1 VSFIEKAIELAKT
14 SRRQDDERAPRSELE
29 KLLEAQSLPELE
41 SEEEFSHPQEI
52 KDVVYSLTKTVPI
65 EMDTMIRNR
74 LMIGGGNPEIE
85 QSYKLLRTHILQKTY
100 AQNHNGLM
108 ITSPMPE
115 EGKTMTSIN
124 LAISLSHE
132 LSQTVLLVDLDLRY
146 PSVHRYFGFEAERGL
161 VDYLEGKA
169 SIPELLV
176 HPQGI
181 DGLVVL
187 PAGRPSDWAAE
198 LIRSPRMLKLVPE
211 LKTFY
216 PHRYVLFDLPP
227 MLSFAD
233 ALSFAPLV
241 DGIIMVVAARK
252 TAKEDLQRCRDML
265 QGRPILGYVFNQ
277 AEELKKS
284 RYYPYYRY
292 NGKPKKSW
300 FGWLGNNGKGK

>member
-1 VSFIEKAIELAKT
+1 VSFIEKAIELAKS
-14 SRRQDDERAPRSELE
+14 SRHQDEGDPRSDLE
-29 KLLEAQSLPELE
+29 KLLESQPLPDL
-41 SEEEFSHPQEI
+41 EEEFPHPQEIEI

-65 EMDTMIRNR
+65 DMETLIRNH
-74 LMIGGGNPEIE
+74 LMIGGANPEVE

-100 AQNHNGLM
+100 AENHNVLM
-108 ITSPMPE
+108 VTSPMPG
-115 EGKTMTSIN
+115 EGKTLTSVN
-124 LAISLSHE
+124 LAISLSQE
-132 LSQTVLLVDLDLRY
+132 LSQTVLLVDLDLRL
-146 PSVHRYFGFEAERGL
+146 PSVTQYFGFEADRGL

-181 DGLVVL
+181 DGLVIL
-187 PAGRPSDWAAE
+187 PAGRPSEWAAE

-216 PHRYVLFDLPP
+216 PNRYVLFDLPP

-252 TAKEDLQRCRDML
+252 TSREDLQRCQEML
-265 QGRPILGYVFNQ
+265 KGRPIVGYVFNN
-277 AEELKKS
+277 AEDLKQS
-284 RYYPYYRY
+284 RYYRNYYY
-292 NGKPKKSW
+292 SGKPKKSW
-300 FGWLGNNGKGK
+300 FFWQSNGKKTT

>member
-1 VSFIEKAIELAKT
+1 VSFIEKAIELAKS
-14 SRRQDDERAPRSELE
+14 SRHQDEGDPRSDLE
-29 KLLEAQSLPELE
+29 KLLESQPLPDL
-41 SEEEFSHPQEI
+41 EEEFPHPQEIEI

-65 EMDTMIRNR
+65 EMETMIRNH
-74 LMIGGGNPEIE
+74 LMIGGANPEVE

-100 AQNHNGLM
+100 AENHNVLM
-108 ITSPMPE
+108 VTSPMPG
-115 EGKTMTSIN
+115 EGKTLTSVN
-124 LAISLSHE
+124 LAISLSQE
-132 LSQTVLLVDLDLRY
+132 LSQTVLLVDLDLRL
-146 PSVHRYFGFEAERGL
+146 PSVTRYFGFEADRGL

-181 DGLVVL
+181 DGLVIL
-187 PAGRPSDWAAE
+187 PAGRPSEWAAE

-216 PHRYVLFDLPP
+216 PNRYVLFDLPP

-252 TAKEDLQRCRDML
+252 TSREDLQRCQEML
-265 QGRPILGYVFNQ
+265 KGRPIVGYVFNN
-277 AEELKKS
+277 AEDLKQS
-284 RYYPYYRY
+284 RYYRNYYY
-292 NGKPKKSW
+292 SGKPKKSW
-300 FGWLGNNGKGK
+300 FFWQSNGKKTT